1 METVIESL
9 RCNLKPDICA
19 NVHSE
24 AIACMDGGVH
34 IVPHGESEE
43 KEGMG
48 GGNIVPHGEGK
59 EKEGPEGGRG
69 RGKLPA
75 W

>member
-1 METVIESL
+1 M
-9 RCNLKPDICA
+9 
-19 NVHSE
+19 
-24 AIACMDGGVH
+24 H
-34 IVPHGESEE
+34 IVPRGESEE